1 MRDASDFLVIGD
13 AVLDV
18 AVAPED
24 EPRPGRDVP
33 AAVGAAPGGQGANIA
48 VRLARRGIP
57 VRLACALGEDVAGRI
72 VRHALS
78 AEGVL
83 LEAAGTG
90 GSGVVVILVAADGE
104 RTMFSRRIPL
114 LPLRVDTTAT
124 WTIVSGYVLLED
136 GDLELGDRGGRIAV
150 VGCSLPDGAAS
161 DWWLRAASLRPD
173 LVVMN
178 GDEARAVGNDPA
190 TLALDA
196 AAIFVVTGPDG
207 VTAAYP
213 NPELAVRSVVID
225 RVPAADTTGAG
236 DAFAA
241 ALIAELREPPWPP
254 SPATLDRAL
263 AASAAFAA
271 EVTRVPGAQTRVPG
285 EANT

>member
-1 MRDASDFLVIGD
+1 MRDASEFLVIGD

-18 AVAPED
+18 AVAPEV
-24 EPRPGRDVP
+24 EPRPGGDVP

-48 VRLARRGIP
+48 VRLARRGVP
-57 VRLACALGEDVAGRI
+57 VRLACVLAEDVAGRI

-83 LEAAGTG
+83 LEAAGTR

-114 LPLRVDTTAT
+114 LPLVFDTTAA
-124 WTIVSGYVLLED
+124 WTIVSGYVLLEA
-136 GDLELGDRGGRIAV
+136 GELQLNDRGGRVAV

-161 DWWLRAASLRPD
+161 DWWLRAGSLRPD
-173 LVVMN
+173 LVVLN
-178 GDEARAVGNDPA
+178 ADEAAAVGADTA
-190 TLALDA
+190 KLALEADA
-196 AAIFVVTGPDG
+196 LVVVTGPDG
-207 VTAAYP
+207 VEAAYP
-213 NPELAVRSVVID
+213 NPDLAVRRVRID

-254 SPATLDRAL
+254 SPASLDRAL
-263 AASAAFAA
+263 AAAAAFAA
-271 EVTRVPGAQTRVPG
+271 EVTRVPGAQTRVPR
-285 EANT
+285 ESNP

>member
-1 MRDASDFLVIGD
+1 MRDASDVLVIGD

-24 EPRPGRDVP
+24 EPRPGADVP

-57 VRLACALGEDVAGRI
+57 VRLACAIGEDVAGRI

-114 LPLRVDTTAT
+114 LPLRFDTTAA

-136 GDLELGDRGGRIAV
+136 GELQLNDRGGRIAV
-150 VGCSLPDGAAS
+150 VGCSLPDAHAI
-161 DWWLRAASLRPD
+161 DWWRRTASLRPD

-178 GDEARAVGNDPA
+178 ADEARAVGADAA
-190 TLALDA
+190 TLALEA
-196 AAIFVVTGPDG
+196 GAIVVITGPDG
-207 VTAAYP
+207 VDAAHP
-213 NPELAVRSVVID
+213 NLELAVRRVRID

-241 ALIAELREPPWPP
+241 ALIADLRDSPWPP
-254 SPATLDRAL
+254 PPAALDSAL
-263 AASAAFAA
+263 AAAARFAA
-271 EVTRVPGAQTRVPG
+271 EVTRVAGAQSRVPG
-285 EANT
+285 EPNA

>member
-1 MRDASDFLVIGD
+1 MRDASEFLVIGD

-24 EPRPGRDVP
+24 APRPGGDVP
-33 AAVGAAPGGQGANIA
+33 AAVRAAPGGQGANIA
-48 VRLARRGIP
+48 VRLVRRGVP
-57 VRLACALGEDVAGRI
+57 VRLVCALGEDVAGRI

-104 RTMFSRRIPL
+104 RTMFSRRIQL
-114 LPLRVDTTAT
+114 LPLSFNATAA

-136 GDLELGDRGGRIAV
+136 GELRLNDRGGLIAV

-161 DWWLRAASLRPD
+161 DWWLRARSLRPN

-178 GDEARAVGNDPA
+178 ADEAGAVGADA
-190 TLALDA
+190 AKLALDA
-196 AAIFVVTGPDG
+196 AAVVVVTGPDG
-207 VTAAYP
+207 VDAAYP
-213 NPELAVRSVVID
+213 NSELEVRRVRID

-241 ALIAELREPPWPP
+241 AFIAELREPPWPP
-254 SPATLDRAL
+254 SPAMLDHAL
-263 AASAAFAA
+263 AVAAAFAA
-271 EVTRVPGAQTRVPG
+271 EVTRVPGAQTRVPD
-285 EANT
+285 ESNE

>member
-1 MRDASDFLVIGD
+1 MRDASEVLVIGD

-24 EPRPGRDVP
+24 EPRPGGDVP

-48 VRLARRGIP
+48 VRLARRGVP

-83 LEAAGTG
+83 LEAAGAG

-114 LPLRVDTTAT
+114 LPLAFDTTAA

-136 GDLELGDRGGRIAV
+136 GELQLNDRGGRTAV
-150 VGCSLPDGAAS
+150 VGCSLPEGAAS
-161 DWWLRAASLRPD
+161 DWWLRVESMRPD

-178 GDEARAVGNDPA
+178 AEEARAVGGDA
-190 TLALDA
+190 ARLALEA
-196 AAIFVVTGPDG
+196 AALVVVTRPDG
-207 VTAAYP
+207 VEAAYP
-213 NPELAVRSVVID
+213 NPELAVRRVGID
-225 RVPAADTTGAG
+225 RVAAADTTGAG

-241 ALIAELREPPWPP
+241 ALIAELREPSWPP
-254 SPATLDRAL
+254 SPPVLDRAL
-263 AASAAFAA
+263 AVAAAFAA
-271 EVTRVPGAQTRVPG
+271 EVTRVAGAQTRVPG
-285 EANT
+285 ESSG

>member
-1 MRDASDFLVIGD
+1 MQRVSDILVIGD

-18 AVAPED
+18 SVAPED
-24 EPRPGRDVP
+24 EPRPGADVP

-48 VRLARRGIP
+48 VRLARRRVP

-78 AEGVL
+78 AEGVV
-83 LEAAGTG
+83 LEAAVR

-114 LPLRVDTTAT
+114 LPLSVDTTAA

-136 GDLELGDRGGRIAV
+136 GELTLNDCGGRIAV
-150 VGCSLPDGAAS
+150 VGCALPDGAAS
-161 DWWLRAASLRPD
+161 DWWLRARNLRPD

-178 GDEARAVGNDPA
+178 AEEARAVGGADA
-190 TLALDA
+190 STLAVDSGALV
-196 AAIFVVTGPDG
+196 VVTEPDG
-207 VTAAYP
+207 AQSASADP
-213 NPELAVRSVVID
+213 DLPVRRIRVDV
-225 RVPAADTTGAG
+225 VPAVDTTGAG

-241 ALIAELREPPWPP
+241 ALVAELRQPPWPP
-254 SPATLDRAL
+254 AEAELDAAMTTAAAL
-263 AASAAFAA
+263 AAQVA
-271 EVTRVPGAQTRVPG
+271 RVPGAQARVASEGP
-285 EANT
+285 A

>member
-1 MRDASDFLVIGD
+1 MRDAADFLVIGD

-24 EPRPGRDVP
+24 ESRPGGDVP

-48 VRLARRGIP
+48 VRLARRGVP
-57 VRLACALGEDVAGRI
+57 VRLACAIGEDVAGRI

-114 LPLRVDTTAT
+114 LPLSFDTTAA

-136 GDLELGDRGGRIAV
+136 GELRLNDRGGRIAV

-173 LVVMN
+173 LVIMN
-178 GDEARAVGNDPA
+178 ADEARAVGDDA
-190 TLALDA
+190 AKLALHA
-196 AAIFVVTGPDG
+196 AAIVVVTGPDG
-207 VTAAYP
+207 VNAAYP
-213 NPELAVRSVVID
+213 NPELAVRRVGID
-225 RVPAADTTGAG
+225 RVAAADTTGAG

-241 ALIAELREPPWPP
+241 ALVAELREPPWPP

-263 AASAAFAA
+263 AAAAGFAV
-271 EVTRVPGAQTRVPG
+271 EVTQVPGAQTRVPG
-285 EANT
+285 ESNA